1 MLNVACSSLPITY
14 IVTFCAGSDPTRER
28 LSRHSCTSARWAWLI
43 PRIISL
49 WLCQYLAMLAYGV
62 SRDAGKQ
69 CAAACDGSQYFISI
83 YGEYLSA

>member
-1 MLNVACSSLPITY
+1 MLKFADESELNCDLLRGIRSDQRTPLT
-14 IVTFCAGSDPTRER
+14 TFMH
-28 LSRHSCTSARWAWLI
+28 LSWARFI

-69 CAAACDGSQYFISI
+69 CAAACDGSQYLISI
-83 YGEYLSA
+83 YGGYLSA